1 MKVSEFL
8 NQETE
13 PIILGA
19 FFSRS
24 IVSDDKKYII
34 TTASF
39 KKSSKISDAD
49 FPFNGYVNKYK
60 TILNSESGKQN
71 FWISRN
77 QAPYGVKLPP
87 GDLFFVLENNLGLS
101 SDSFFN
107 KLYIKLLTT
116 CDWVFD
122 DNLNES
128 KKSFLRGFME
138 LRGSIDTQRQYIT
151 QDYFFNSMFEAKKAW
166 FLIDHMNV
174 PYYVVN
180 INFRELQ
187 RQFYEGTVQR
197 NTQLRFDIFWYME
210 NVGIMNEYKAKIFEI
225 TRKLQPP
232 IRSGNILFFMTGH
245 TINQQSSSLIYDR
258 INYYSNN
265 VIGKDVADMPQ
276 IMQLRSKLGF
286 DDPVKT
292 IRSSAL
298 VDIVRAITPDECM
311 SCKDLYDIKDRSF
324 KKDGR
329 YYFEM
334 HHMISLGNN
343 KELDDGDN
351 LVKLCP
357 ICHKTLKRGVASAED
372 QKEIIDRIYQN
383 APNVLDFAK
392 HFFDTDDYTEIV
404 ERTYQHLK

>member
-1 MKVSEFL
+1 MKVSDFL
-8 NQETE
+8 KSDIE

-24 IVSDDKKYII
+24 VVTENKSHIV

-39 KKSSKISDAD
+39 KKSSKISDSD
-49 FPFNGYVNKYK
+49 FPFLGYVDKYK
-60 TILNSESGKQN
+60 KILNSESGN
-71 FWISRN
+71 HPFWISRN

-87 GDLFFVLENNLGLS
+87 SDLFFVLENDLKLDSN
-101 SDSFFN
+101 SFFN

-116 CDWVFD
+116 CNWVFD
-122 DNLNES
+122 EKLNDS

-151 QDYFFNSMFEAKKAW
+151 QDYFFSSMFEAKKAW

-187 RQFYEGTVQR
+187 KQFYEGTNQR
-197 NTQLRFDIFWYME
+197 NTQLRLEIFWYME
-210 NVGIMNEYKAKIFEI
+210 NIGIMNEYKAKIFEV
-225 TRKLQPP
+225 TRNLNSP
-232 IRSGNILFFMTGH
+232 IRSGNILYFMTGH
-245 TINQQSSSLIYDR
+245 AAQQNSNLIYDR

-265 VIGKDVADMPQ
+265 VIGKDVAQMPQ
-276 IMQLRSKLGF
+276 IMQLRSRLGF
-286 DDPVKT
+286 DDPIKT

-298 VDIVRAITPDECM
+298 VDIVREATPDECM
-311 SCKDLYDIKDRSF
+311 SCKDIYDIKDRSF
-324 KKDGR
+324 EKNGR

-343 KELDDGDN
+343 KELDDEDN

-357 ICHKTLKRGVASAED
+357 ICHKTLKRGVASEKD
-372 QKEIIDRIYQN
+372 QKEIIDRIYKN
-383 APNVLDFAK
+383 APNVLEFAK
-392 HFFDTDDYTEIV
+392 HFFDTDDYDEIV
-404 ERTYQHLK
+404 DNTYKHLK

>member
-49 FPFNGYVNKYK
+49 FPFDGYVNKYK

-151 QDYFFNSMFEAKKAW
+151 KDYFFNSMFEAKKAW
-166 FLIDHMNV
+166 FLIDQMNV
-174 PYYVVN
+174 PY
-180 INFRELQ
+180 
-187 RQFYEGTVQR
+187 
-197 NTQLRFDIFWYME
+197 
-210 NVGIMNEYKAKIFEI
+210 
-225 TRKLQPP
+225 
-232 IRSGNILFFMTGH
+232 
-245 TINQQSSSLIYDR
+245 
-258 INYYSNN
+258 
-265 VIGKDVADMPQ
+265 
-276 IMQLRSKLGF
+276 
-286 DDPVKT
+286 
-292 IRSSAL
+292 
-298 VDIVRAITPDECM
+298 
-311 SCKDLYDIKDRSF
+311 
-324 KKDGR
+324 
-329 YYFEM
+329 
-334 HHMISLGNN
+334 
-343 KELDDGDN
+343 
-351 LVKLCP
+351 
-357 ICHKTLKRGVASAED
+357 
-372 QKEIIDRIYQN
+372 
-383 APNVLDFAK
+383 
-392 HFFDTDDYTEIV
+392 
-404 ERTYQHLK
+404 